1 MDLKIYSVMFIERI
15 MILNE
20 VSEAMIVH
28 KMGISYVNCLPS
40 YWFLF
45 M

>member
-1 MDLKIYSVMFIERI
+1 MVIDWI
-15 MILNE
+15 MIPIE

-28 KMGISYVNCLPS
+28 KMGISYVNYLPRS
-40 YWFLF
+40 WFLF